1 MSAGRSDP
9 TLNETTCGANEDH
22 VASGRDEEE
31 SQDIAKDGS
40 TDGERA
46 FEPIETVRSGG
57 HRVTRRGSGRPAS
70 LQQSRS
76 YGDGHGFTCFSHDE
90 ADAGRTATAGRHAEA
105 EVFEV
110 QWDGENDGANPR
122 SMSRLRKWMIV
133 LIVSSSSA
141 CV

>member
-1 MSAGRSDP
+1 MSSGRSDP
-9 TLNETTCGANEDH
+9 TPNGTTCGAKEDH
-22 VASGRDEEE
+22 LASGREEE
-31 SQDIAKDGS
+31 DEDRAKEGS
-40 TDGERA
+40 LAGDKV
-46 FEPIETVRSGG
+46 FEPIKTVRNGG
-57 HRVTRRGSGRPAS
+57 HRVTSRGSGRPAS

-76 YGDGHGFTCFSHDE
+76 YGDGHGFTCFSNDE
-90 ADAGRTATAGRHAEA
+90 ADAGRTPAAEWGAEA

-110 QWDGENDGANPR
+110 QWNGENDTANPR